1 MKHSSKLPGYCAA
14 AALALATML
23 SAAPLRAQEPAAKPE
38 PQIEAAAQKLFKA
51 IADQDLDTVKSL
63 TIRKYAK
70 RLTKDELRP
79 VPTGPK
85 LAVAFDGKVDVIK
98 AGGGEAIVETS
109 MFKPDASDVP
119 QGEARKLD
127 IFLVKEHGEWLA
139 DAPDRRQ
146 AASDATMEGGW
157 YHPGKFTWCPNKGL
171 EFEGSHFA
179 NKLYCRTTAV
189 CR

>member
-1 MKHSSKLPGYCAA
+1 MKHSNKLPGYCAA
-14 AALALATML
+14 ATLALAAML
-23 SAAPLRAQEPAAKPE
+23 SAAPVRAQEAAAKPD
-38 PQIEAAAQKLFKA
+38 PRIEAAAQKLFKA

-63 TIRKYAK
+63 TVRKYARK
-70 RLTKDELRP
+70 LTKNDLRP

-85 LAVAFDGKVDVIK
+85 LTVAFDGKADVIK
-98 AGGGEAIVETS
+98 ATDDEAIAEAN
-109 MFKPDASDVP
+109 MFKPDSSDVP
-119 QGEARKLD
+119 KGEASKLD
-127 IFLVKEHGEWLA
+127 LFLVKEHGEWLA
-139 DAPDRRQ
+139 DAPNRKE